1 MIEPAKINGNV
12 TAGPMTAVMETIYKR
27 RSVRAYSPQSLP
39 RNLIKAVIDAGNQAP
54 SRGRDVD
61 GEFHFQPWR
70 FVVAEDPELKK
81 KLIQTTSPI
90 WKKSVEGM
98 KESHPDTYKKAMS
111 GYELMS
117 EPRDPV
123 FYSAPVILFVI
134 GPATHAI
141 SCALACENIMLAAT
155 SLGLGSCYVG
165 FGAMITHNNELIQV
179 LGLNNEERIFGPI
192 LLGYAK
198 DSDDLHST
206 RTQKKDA
213 LIKWT

>member
-1 MIEPAKINGNV
+1 MIENAKKNGNV
-12 TAGPMTAVMETIYKR
+12 SPAHMTPVLEAIYKR
-27 RSVRAYSPQSLP
+27 RSVRAYASKPVS
-39 RNLIKAVIDAGNQAP
+39 RDIIKAVIDAGNQAP

-70 FVVAEDPELKK
+70 FVVAEDLELKK

-90 WKKSVEGM
+90 WKKSIEGI
-98 KESHPDTYKKAMS
+98 KESHPETYKMAMM
-111 GYELMS
+111 GYEVMP

-165 FGAMITHNNELIQV
+165 FGAMITHNDELVQV
-179 LGLNNEERIFGPI
+179 LGLDDEERIFGPI
-192 LLGYAK
+192 IIGYPK
-198 DSDDLHST
+198 DIDSWRSI
-206 RTQKKDA
+206 RPQKKGA
-213 LIKWT
+213 IIKWT